1 MPFPCTVPTVTVER
15 QGSNMSK
22 ITIIGT
28 GSVGSTIAYTLAV
41 TGAASEIVMI
51 DINQE
56 KALGEALDI
65 RQGLP
70 FCAPSSI
77 YAGSYQDA
85 TDSDIVILTSGVARK
100 PGQSRLDLAQ
110 INVDITKGIIPEI
123 TKYAPEAN
131 YIIVSNPV
139 DILTY
144 TFFKRSGLPS
154 NRIIG
159 SGTILDT
166 ARLRA
171 RLSEYY
177 SINQQNVHAYV
188 MGEHGDSSFIPW
200 SLANISNIP
209 VDSYRSSVSG
219 IDNLY
224 PVLDHTE
231 IENYVRKSGARVI
244 ERKGATFYAVSVSVC
259 HIVKCLLST
268 VDTTMTV
275 STMMNGE
282 YGIDDVCLSVLCAVN
297 RDGVSGKLL
306 PPLADNELQLLQKS
320 AGCLKEIINSI
331 NI

>member
-1 MPFPCTVPTVTVER
+1 MFSEGTSTSEKAHV
-15 QGSNMSK
+15 SNMSK

-70 FCAPSSI
+70 FCASSTI

-85 TDSDIVILTSGVARK
+85 KDSDIVILTSGVARK
-100 PGQSRLDLAQ
+100 PGQTRLDLAQ

-123 TKYAPEAN
+123 TRFAPDAN
-131 YIIVSNPV
+131 YIIVANPV

-144 TFFKRSGLPS
+144 TFFKRSGLPT

-188 MGEHGDSSFIPW
+188 MGEHGESQFIPW

-209 VDSYRSSVSG
+209 VDDYRSSVSG
-219 IDNLY
+219 MEDNLY
-224 PVLDHTE
+224 PHLDHTE

-244 ERKGATFYAVSVSVC
+244 GRKGATFYAVSVSVC
-259 HIVKCLLST
+259 HIVKCLLSS

-282 YGIDDVCLSVLCAVN
+282 YGIDDVCLSVLCAVS
-297 RDGVSGKLL
+297 RDGVQGKLL
-306 PPLADNELQLLQKS
+306 PPLTDDEMKKLHHSAD
-320 AGCLKEIINSI
+320 CLKEIIRSI